1 MKKLKK
7 KQLKKKIKKTE
18 NVEKTIV
25 RILKKIE
32 NELKLSKLTL
42 ELESYDFQKN
52 GDSKEYQFLIENIK
66 EIQDDLHSR
75 KRMVCPRR
83 KSMDTESL
91 K

>member
-1 MKKLKK
+1 MK
-7 KQLKKKIKKTE
+7 KKKIKKTE

-32 NELKLSKLTL
+32 KNELKLSKLTL

-66 EIQDDLHSR
+66 EIQDDLQFLE
-75 KRMVCPRR
+75 KEWYALEE